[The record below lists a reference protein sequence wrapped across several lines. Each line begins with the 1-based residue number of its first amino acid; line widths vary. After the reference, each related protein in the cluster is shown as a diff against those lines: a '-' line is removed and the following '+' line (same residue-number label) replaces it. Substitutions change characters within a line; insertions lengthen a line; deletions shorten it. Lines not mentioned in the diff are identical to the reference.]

1 MEAHRTAAFD
11 AVDAVRV
18 GIGKQEEAAFDL
30 AVATRFIVI
39 ASIELEAS

>member
-1 MEAHRTAAFD
+1 MEARRTAAFD

-18 GIGKQEEAAFDL
+18 GTGKQEEVAFDL

-39 ASIELEAS
+39 ASTESEAS